1 MRRLAAGA
9 LAILLA
15 AGPSQDAAKIDAL
28 IKNLDHPD
36 WVEQAKA
43 AKDLAAIGRPAF
55 DALGAAARSESP
67 ARRYWS
73 GVIVEDISRRRGNA
87 PAPATPPPA
96 PQEVALAVPVTPGFA
111 PGETDLGSVMFICN
125 NPKHGDYECVLPLCR
140 VCGKMKKF
148 GYDYSAKCWRCSV
161 CKREFPVAQMKCDRC
176 GDPPGPRTR
185 IRMKRN

>member
-1 MRRLAAGA
+1 MVSAAIMCIQVFFFNDTA
-9 LAILLA
+9 TTEIYTLSLH
-15 AGPSQDAAKIDAL
+15 DAL
-28 IKNLDHPD
+28 P
-36 WVEQAKA
+36 
-43 AKDLAAIGRPAF
+43 
-55 DALGAAARSESP
+55 
-67 ARRYWS
+67 
-73 GVIVEDISRRRGNA
+73 IS
-87 PAPATPPPA
+87 
-96 PQEVALAVPVTPGFA
+96 VPVTPGFA